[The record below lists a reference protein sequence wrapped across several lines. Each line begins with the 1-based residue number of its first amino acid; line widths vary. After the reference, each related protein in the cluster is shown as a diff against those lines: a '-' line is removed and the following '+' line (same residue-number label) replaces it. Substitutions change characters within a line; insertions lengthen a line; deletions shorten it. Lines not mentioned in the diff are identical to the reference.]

1 MNGQDPYATP
11 LSPLEGVGSGVP
23 MGNVTLGTL
32 EALQATK
39 PWVRFMGV
47 MGWIGVGLMVVL
59 GLVVFFASVM
69 TQDRGIPAAVGLLYL
84 VLAGLYVPPTLF
96 LHRYASR
103 IGDLLGS
110 NDAGDLEEALR
121 AQKSFWKYVGILM
134 AVTLAIYA
142 LVIVGMIIFAAMAA
156 KSRIGG

>member
-47 MGWIGVGLMVVL
+47 MGWIGTGIMVVVAL
-59 GLVVFFASVM
+59 VIFFSGLAS
-69 TQDRGIPAAVGLLYL
+69 QDRGLPAAMGLLYL

-121 AQKSFWKYVGILM
+121 AQKSFWKYVGIFT
-134 AVTLAIYA
+134 AVTLVIYA
-142 LVIVGMIIFAAMAA
+142 LVFVGAIIWAAMA
-156 KSRIGG
+156 KSRIAG